1 MSDSPTGPFVDSGKP
16 LINKILPL
24 GMKRGQNID
33 PDIFTDPVSGRTYL
47 YWGNYYMAVCEL
59 DEDMVSVKP
68 GTTRILIDNDKYYSE
83 APYVFYRE
91 GWYYF
96 CGRKMI
102 REVLIMRYDM
112 CVRSHR

>member
-24 GMKRGQNID
+24 GMKQGQNID

-83 APYVFYRE
+83 APYVFYR
-91 GWYYF
+91 YN
-96 CGRKMI
+96 RP
-102 REVLIMRYDM
+102 R
-112 CVRSHR
+112 